1 MKNNKMMAFER
12 YFKAESLKYRKRKE
26 LIKSIGEILFLIFL
40 IGLFYISLILINIM
54 ERGF

>member
-1 MKNNKMMAFER
+1 MKDKKMMAFER
-12 YFKAESLKYRKRKE
+12 YFEAESLKHRKRKE

-40 IGLFYISLILINIM
+40 IGLFYIGLILINIM